1 MRKSHA
7 QVVLHGSKEIT
18 SQGNVYKGVFL
29 NLTSKLALES
39 RLRTQKRKFKQ
50 LIRDPNTAIDSS
62 TPTSTPNFKNHP
74 LYYIHTV
81 CPRIV
86 LQ

>member
-18 SQGNVYKGVFL
+18 SQGNVYKVVFL
-29 NLTSKLALES
+29 NLTSKLEWD
-39 RLRTQKRKFKQ
+39 RLLTTQKLNFKP
-50 LIRDPNTAIDSS
+50 LSGYPNTAIDSS

>member
-1 MRKSHA
+1 
-7 QVVLHGSKEIT
+7 
-18 SQGNVYKGVFL
+18 
-29 NLTSKLALES
+29 LES